1 MNKGFFIMNNNK
13 SLGNWGEDLAVK
25 YLLQKSYIIMYRHW
39 QKREG
44 EIDIVAYDK
53 NDRYL
58 VFVEVKTRI
67 SSQFGS
73 PEESLSYKKKQ
84 SLGNIIMFYL
94 QEAGYKNRYRF
105 DLITIKKTDHVKIT
119 HYKNLSLE

>member
-1 MNKGFFIMNNNK
+1 MVIG
-13 SLGNWGEDLAVK
+13 GEDIAVK
-25 YLLQKSYIIMYRHW
+25 YLLQNGYIIMYRHW

-53 NDRYL
+53 KDRYL
-58 VFVEVKTRI
+58 VFVEVKTRR
-67 SSQFGS
+67 SLQFGT
-73 PEESLSYKKKQ
+73 PEEALSQKKKK

-105 DLITIKKTDHVKIT
+105 DLIAIKKIDQIKIL

>member
-1 MNKGFFIMNNNK
+1 MNNNK